1 MLLHQ
6 NKQGLNPLMLALE
19 NGSDSSSDPV
29 NLVKLMLD
37 SPCGDNL
44 ILQRDKLMNTALHL
58 AAKLSEIPLALS
70 VVYTK
75 TPQAQRVS
83 KNDFGNTP
91 LSEAI
96 LSESM
101 DNALYLLQSSNDPK
115 QIQEAV
121 TIYKAY
127 IENFTDKNVRLTD
140 PRSCL

>member
-1 MLLHQ
+1 
-6 NKQGLNPLMLALE
+6 
-19 NGSDSSSDPV
+19 
-29 NLVKLMLD
+29 MLD
-37 SPCGDNL
+37 SPCGEKL

-58 AAKLSEIPLALS
+58 AARLSDIPLALS

-75 TPQAQRVS
+75 TPQAQRVA
-83 KNDFGNTP
+83 KNEFGNTP

-127 IENFTDKNVRLTD
+127 IENFTDKNVRSSYHRARL
-140 PRSCL
+140 